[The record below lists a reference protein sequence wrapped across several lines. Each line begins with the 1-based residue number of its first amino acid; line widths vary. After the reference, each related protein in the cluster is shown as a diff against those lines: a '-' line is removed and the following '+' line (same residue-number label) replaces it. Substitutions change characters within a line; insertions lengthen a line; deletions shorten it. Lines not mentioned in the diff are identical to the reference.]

1 MDINLYMQRYRNLI
15 YGVDTLVPIK
25 NGMLVKAI
33 NFDNAATTPPLVPVI
48 KEIVDFAPWYSSV
61 HRGTGYKSK
70 LSSYLFEESRKDVL
84 NFVNGD
90 PEKSVVIYVKN
101 STEAINMLSYTLC
114 DGVKKCVV
122 LSTSMEHHSN
132 DLPWREKFNID
143 YIELDCNGK
152 ASIDDLEYKLK
163 KYNGSVKLVTVAGAS
178 NVTGHKNPIH
188 KIAEI
193 AHKYNAQIC
202 VDGAQLVPHSPIN
215 MRPENPAQHIDYIV
229 FSAHKMYAPFGA
241 GVLIGPKKTF
251 EKGSPAFSG
260 GGTVRIVTHKKV
272 LWEDP
277 PSKEEAGTP
286 NLMGVFAL
294 TRAIKTINM
303 IGIENIERYEQNL
316 TEYALEKLK
325 SIPEIKLYGN
335 TKNANEKVG
344 IIPFNIEGIYH
355 RVVAEILS
363 DEAGIAVRNGCFCAE
378 PYVQKLLNIGQKEI
392 DKHIKNPTMPR
403 PGMVRISFGFYNSF
417 EEIDTLI
424 QTLTWICQ
432 NKDLYT

>member
-1 MDINLYMQRYRNLI
+1 
-15 YGVDTLVPIK
+15 
-25 NGMLVKAI
+25 
-33 NFDNAATTPPLVPVI
+33 
-48 KEIVDFAPWYSSV
+48 
-61 HRGTGYKSK
+61 
-70 LSSYLFEESRKDVL
+70 
-84 NFVNGD
+84 
-90 PEKSVVIYVKN
+90 
-101 STEAINMLSYTLC
+101 
-114 DGVKKCVV
+114 
-122 LSTSMEHHSN
+122 
-132 DLPWREKFNID
+132 
-143 YIELDCNGK
+143 
-152 ASIDDLEYKLK
+152 
-163 KYNGSVKLVTVAGAS
+163 
-178 NVTGHKNPIH
+178 
-188 KIAEI
+188 
-193 AHKYNAQIC
+193 
-202 VDGAQLVPHSPIN
+202 
-215 MRPENPAQHIDYIV
+215 
-229 FSAHKMYAPFGA
+229 MYAPFGA

-260 GGTVRIVTHKKV
+260 GGTVKIVTHKKV
-272 LWEDP
+272 LWDDP

-335 TKNANEKVG
+335 TQNANEKVG
-344 IIPFNIEGIYH
+344 IIPFNIEGIYN

-403 PGMVRISFGFYNSF
+403 PGMVRISFGFYNNF